1 MASVVVAVVV
11 DVVAV
16 VLVTRDLVIRARAV
30 AVKAVGSSWSWT
42 TMSSLPFELLA
53 PALAALTK
61 VNVKCLSHYK
71 RASRCE

>member
-1 MASVVVAVVV
+1 M

-16 VLVTRDLVIRARAV
+16 DVVTRALVTRARAV
-30 AVKAVGSSWSWT
+30 AAKAVDSSWSWT